1 MPFVAD
7 TRVPYSFQIELN
19 ICYIVELLENIL
31 EKDVSPEVDFND
43 KSIFNDKS
51 NKFWLY
57 CHQLE
62 MDYNPESPS
71 FTDLFCWFL
80 DNYDN
85 VESWKDIQD
94 LFIDRE
100 E

>member
-19 ICYIVELLENIL
+19 ICYIVELLEDIL
-31 EKDVSPEVDFND
+31 EKDVSPEEDFND
-43 KSIFNDKS
+43 KN

-57 CHQLE
+57 CHDLE
-62 MDYNPESPS
+62 MAYNPEKSL
-71 FTDLFCWFL
+71 FTDWFL
-80 DNYDN
+80 DNFNN
-85 VESWKDIQD
+85 VKSWNDIQD

>member
-7 TRVPYSFQIELN
+7 TRVPKVIKIELN
-19 ICYIVELLENIL
+19 ICWIVELLEDIL
-31 EKDVSPEVDFND
+31 EKDVSPEEDFND
-43 KSIFNDKS
+43 KN

-57 CHQLE
+57 CHDLE
-62 MDYNPESPS
+62 MDYNPEKCVFS
-71 FTDLFCWFL
+71 DWFL

-85 VESWKDIQD
+85 VESWNDIKD